1 MPLLMEDGYRPSGDH
16 SAPKP
21 DRPPVDLPAT
31 AAARIDLSTDRLIVV
46 AAGWLG
52 IMVGSRLYFRLVGEV
67 LTDDARYEAVMDDVV
82 QEVRRRAPSA
92 SAGRAINAG
101 EAQVPRPA
109 QRTVPAAAR
118 PVEPSVG
125 CSWSLGGRR
134 CPA

>member
-1 MPLLMEDGYRPSGDH
+1 M
-16 SAPKP
+16 
-21 DRPPVDLPAT
+21 DLPAT

-92 SAGRAINAG
+92 SAGRAINVNKAH
-101 EAQVPRPA
+101 VPQQAAP
-109 QRTVPAAAR
+109 VAAR
-118 PVEPSVG
+118 AVDSPSP
-125 CSWSLGGRR
+125 
-134 CPA
+134 PAGAAGASVVLTVHNSNHITNSSNFGNTDNSNNTVLLL